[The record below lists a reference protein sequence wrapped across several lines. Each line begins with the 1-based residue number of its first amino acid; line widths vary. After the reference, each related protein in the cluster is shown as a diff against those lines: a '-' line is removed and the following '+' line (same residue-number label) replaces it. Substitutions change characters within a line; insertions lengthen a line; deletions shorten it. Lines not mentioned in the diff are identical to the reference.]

1 MPSTPFTSFSM
12 TCATVSLS
20 TSASAP
26 IYVVETITVG
36 GAISGYWAMGSEK
49 AASSPNMVKSSAATI
64 ADNGCLIKNPVMK
77 ESPRFSLSLDAAQQ
91 RPKNCFFHFP
101 FRQMSPKTAF

>member
-1 MPSTPFTSFSM
+1 M

-49 AASSPNMVKSSAATI
+49 AESSPNMVKSRAATI
-64 ADNGCLIKNPVMK
+64 ADNGCLIKNLVMN
-77 ESPRFSLSLDAAQQ
+77 ESPVSPYLSTPPNSARRIVFSSSRSVRCPQ
-91 RPKNCFFHFP
+91 R
-101 FRQMSPKTAF
+101 